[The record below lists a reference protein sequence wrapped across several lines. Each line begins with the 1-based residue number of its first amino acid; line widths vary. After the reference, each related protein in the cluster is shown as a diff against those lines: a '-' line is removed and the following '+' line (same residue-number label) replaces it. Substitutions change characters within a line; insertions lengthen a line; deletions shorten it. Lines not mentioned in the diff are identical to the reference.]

1 VQTEA
6 NKAVYRRFIE
16 EGFNQGRLAALDE
29 VLASTYVNHSAPP
42 GVPSG
47 AEGVKQIITLFRSA
61 FPDFRIE
68 IHEQVAE
75 GDIVSSRA
83 TFRGTHRGPL
93 FGIPAT
99 GRQVTMPGLSMVRVA
114 NGQIQEGWIQND
126 VLGLLQQLGATTLP
140 APPAS

>member
-1 VQTEA
+1 MQTEA

-42 GVPSG
+42 GVPFG